1 MAEGQASFSSRSAYQ
16 DALAIY
22 REGSL
27 ATYSLFSPDD
37 RVQILNAIEKAYITL
52 IDEDK
57 RAAYDRMLA
66 VTAQVENS
74 DLDAK
79 VQNRPIPLFN
89 KKNSLN
95 PNELVNRIKIKSAQ
109 QEVIALFKE
118 IMGKDLVSGED
129 LRKLRKALDVDIFEV
144 YLVTKISVSVIKAI
158 ENNRYEDLPADVYL
172 SNFLRSYAEVLQLDA
187 QRIMDG
193 YFRRMSL
200 ALKDDH

>member
-1 MAEGQASFSSRSAYQ
+1 
-16 DALAIY
+16 
-22 REGSL
+22 
-27 ATYSLFSPDD
+27 
-37 RVQILNAIEKAYITL
+37 
-52 IDEDK
+52 
-57 RAAYDRMLA
+57 
-66 VTAQVENS
+66 
-74 DLDAK
+74 
-79 VQNRPIPLFN
+79 
-89 KKNSLN
+89 
-95 PNELVNRIKIKSAQ
+95 LVNRIKIKSAQ

>member
-1 MAEGQASFSSRSAYQ
+1 
-16 DALAIY
+16 
-22 REGSL
+22 
-27 ATYSLFSPDD
+27 
-37 RVQILNAIEKAYITL
+37 
-52 IDEDK
+52 
-57 RAAYDRMLA
+57 
-66 VTAQVENS
+66 
-74 DLDAK
+74 
-79 VQNRPIPLFN
+79 
-89 KKNSLN
+89 
-95 PNELVNRIKIKSAQ
+95 
-109 QEVIALFKE
+109 
-118 IMGKDLVSGED
+118 MGKDLVSGED

>member
-1 MAEGQASFSSRSAYQ
+1 M
-16 DALAIY
+16 
-22 REGSL
+22 
-27 ATYSLFSPDD
+27 
-37 RVQILNAIEKAYITL
+37 
-52 IDEDK
+52 
-57 RAAYDRMLA
+57 
-66 VTAQVENS
+66 
-74 DLDAK
+74 
-79 VQNRPIPLFN
+79 
-89 KKNSLN
+89 
-95 PNELVNRIKIKSAQ
+95 VNRIKIKSAQ

>member
-1 MAEGQASFSSRSAYQ
+1 MRSFNGLNYYQILKIRPNSSFVEIKRAYQ

-89 KKNSLN
+89 KKIL
-95 PNELVNRIKIKSAQ
+95 
-109 QEVIALFKE
+109 
-118 IMGKDLVSGED
+118 
-129 LRKLRKALDVDIFEV
+129 
-144 YLVTKISVSVIKAI
+144 
-158 ENNRYEDLPADVYL
+158 
-172 SNFLRSYAEVLQLDA
+172 
-187 QRIMDG
+187 
-193 YFRRMSL
+193 
-200 ALKDDH
+200 